1 MKKLQINNEKIKQI
15 YEVSYSVAESKGKK
29 RQNIINEII
38 IEELKNKQEYMQCT
52 FKQEHILKKDQI
64 LWGERFSVDVAVFLK
79 GKLIEIILIKA
90 PASNVGQK

>member
-52 FKQEHILKKDQI
+52 FK
-64 LWGERFSVDVAVFLK
+64 
-79 GKLIEIILIKA
+79 
-90 PASNVGQK
+90 